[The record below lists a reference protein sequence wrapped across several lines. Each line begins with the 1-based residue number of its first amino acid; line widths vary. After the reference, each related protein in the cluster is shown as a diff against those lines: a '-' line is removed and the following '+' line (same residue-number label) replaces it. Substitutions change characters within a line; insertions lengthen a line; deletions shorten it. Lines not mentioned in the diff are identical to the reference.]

1 MIDSLRLMALIPI
14 CFASVF
20 LLAPLASLAG
30 LIAGNPL
37 AGVRYLGIKIP
48 PEGEL
53 LRVYELPETKVVAF
67 TGLDFGP
74 TANTILLALTVSSVT
89 VLLAILSATACLGIG
104 GKLRVFVGYV
114 LPFLASVP
122 TPFISAYAITH
133 LFHREFGILSRI
145 AEYLIGYRVTFEG
158 IAGVFVYQVLSL
170 YPLSH
175 LVLMTYIDLIDR
187 NIVDAASNLG
197 AKGTRVIKSI
207 VIPLSKPAIIASWT
221 LTFVLSCEDL
231 SGPVAFSRYNSARNL
246 MAYIAYYDF
255 ISEYGYT
262 VSMRSV
268 TYVIVLS
275 LMASTIF
282 TAFWKN
288 LRAYRYPVV
297 STRSTVVEI
306 GRLKIVTTAITIVLQ
321 AVSLLPKVVA
331 IAYSITDGW
340 YGYVTPRGLTLNN
353 YVTVFTHAYYVRSLL
368 NTVVYSTLSV
378 ALMMF
383 IASIST
389 YVSLRFGTILSPIIE
404 ALTALPIVI
413 PGIAVGIGYFVMFH
427 EAFKGIPLL
436 DPLTNPAPYLVL
448 AYASR
453 RITYAARPLSAAIQK
468 ISRNMEEQAL
478 NLGAG
483 QGLVIRTITL
493 PLVSNAFI
501 VATFLASIHSSTEFS
516 VSLVL
521 AGGYG
526 ISASHPVPV
535 VPVVVNMLTYNPASI
550 HVASALLMSAVLI
563 SATVSVALA
572 LVMLK
577 LVSGLK
583 WGNLLSGLGL
593 SGT

>member
-1 MIDSLRLMALIPI
+1 MRDSLRLMALIPI
-14 CFASVF
+14 CFVLVF
-20 LLAPLASLAG
+20 LLAPVATLAG
-30 LIAGNPL
+30 LIAGDPL
-37 AGVRYLGIKIP
+37 ACVRYLSIKVP
-48 PEGEL
+48 PDGEI
-53 LRVYELPETKVVAF
+53 LRVYKLPGTKVVAL

-74 TANTILLALTVSSVT
+74 LANT
-89 VLLAILSATACLGIG
+89 VLLGLVVSSTTTLLAIFSATSCLGLR
-104 GKLRVFVGYV
+104 GKPRVLVGYAV
-114 LPFLASVP
+114 PFLASVP

-133 LFHREFGILSRI
+133 LFHREFGILGWIVER
-145 AEYLIGYRVTFEG
+145 LVGYRITFEG
-158 IAGVFVYQVLSL
+158 IAGVLVYQVLSL

-175 LVLMTYIDLIDR
+175 LVLMAYVDLIDR
-187 NIVDAASNLG
+187 NIVDSARVLG
-197 AKGTRVIKSI
+197 ARGPRVIRDI
-207 VIPLSKPAIIASWT
+207 VIPLSKPAIIVSWT

-255 ISEYGYT
+255 VSEYGYT

-268 TYVIVLS
+268 TYVVVLS
-275 LMASTIF
+275 LMASAVF
-282 TAFWKN
+282 TAFWRN

-297 STRSTVVEI
+297 STEPTVVEL
-306 GRLKIVTTAITIVLQ
+306 GRLGVFAAAITVMLQ
-321 AVSLLPKVVA
+321 AFSLLPKVVA
-331 IAYSITDGW
+331 VAYSITDGW
-340 YGYVTPRGLTLNN
+340 YGYVTPRGLTLSS
-353 YVTVFTHAYYVRSLL
+353 YVTVFTNAYYLRSLL

-378 ALMMF
+378 ALVMF
-383 IASIST
+383 VASISA
-389 YVSLRFGTILSPIIE
+389 YVSLRSENVLSPIVE
-404 ALTALPIVI
+404 ALTALPVVI

-427 EAFKGIPLL
+427 EALKSVPLL

-453 RITYAARPLSAAIQK
+453 RMTYAARPLSAAIQK
-468 ISRNMEEQAL
+468 ISKSMEEQAL

-493 PLVSNAFI
+493 PLVPNAFV
-501 VATFLASIHSSTEFS
+501 VASFLASIHSSTEFS

-521 AGGYG
+521 TGGYG

-550 HVASALLMSAVLI
+550 HVASALLVSAVLV
-563 SATVSVALA
+563 SAAASAALA

-583 WGNLLSGLGL
+583 WRDLLRGLGL
-593 SGT
+593 RGI